1 MSDTVA
7 QKVIAAI
14 ARTKRIPAETITVD
28 SSLEALKID
37 SLDGLNLFFDL
48 EEVFDVSIPDETARK
63 QRYVREIVEGIE
75 QLLAAK
81 NASPRPASDQK

>member
-14 ARTKRIPAETITVD
+14 AKTKRIAPETISLD
-28 SSLEALKID
+28 SMLEELKID

-48 EEVFDVSIPDETARK
+48 EEVFDVSIPDEEARK
-63 QRYVREIVEGIE
+63 LRSVRDIVEGIE

-81 NASPRPASDQK
+81 NATNAPPAVQN